1 MAVKAHAMQIIFHH
15 VLLYPE
21 LKGEL
26 IAVIEDQAENN
37 SVGFKSRGSILI
49 RKMEKL

>member
-1 MAVKAHAMQIIFHH
+1 MQIIFNH

-26 IAVIEDQAENN
+26 IAVIEDQMNNN
-37 SVGFKSRGSILI
+37 SVGFSSRARRLL
-49 RKMEKL
+49 KQMENMQAEL